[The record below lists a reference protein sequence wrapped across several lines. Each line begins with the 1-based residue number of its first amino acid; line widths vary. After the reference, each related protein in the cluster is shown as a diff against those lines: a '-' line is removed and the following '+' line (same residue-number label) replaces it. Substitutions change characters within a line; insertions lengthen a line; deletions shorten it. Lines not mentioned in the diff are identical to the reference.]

1 MDEFFVN
8 QTENEYFRVEMF
20 APLSEIMPNLD
31 ANGIYT
37 IEVHIDNTQYRSCAA
52 YFDGAIV
59 KPLSLNGTTSGQ
71 IRSASDKYFE
81 FVDYTGAAIQTLTVN
96 GKLKLDIRFN
106 KAVKTPYSSDLQIVK
121 IKVIRKYPNT
131 QVALAKRDE
140 AAYTYGFNGME
151 RDDEVKGSGNSYDF
165 GARMLD
171 PRLGRWFA
179 VDPQAARGAQYSPY
193 GYSFN
198 NPIAFSDPDGEW
210 AVWVHYKMTRKA
222 LMKAGFKKETAKDI
236 AYYASTYAD
245 NPNFLIRS
253 ASKIVGMFNGYSP
266 SQFSKN
272 EKKYQN
278 SEMDGSQSDNGPGVT
293 IHSMMAYFET
303 ITEDVAVDRALNGG
317 VFTDENEKETPIE
330 GANKVI
336 KRLSGIKEDDL
347 TQDQKQEI
355 GVALHTIQDAEA
367 HEGGKWAEGRKH
379 KKIAKEMGSPK
390 RHSLWRD
397 VFGNKDKSK
406 GATDKAAKTLKG
418 S

>member
-1 MDEFFVN
+1 M
-8 QTENEYFRVEMF
+8 
-20 APLSEIMPNLD
+20 
-31 ANGIYT
+31 G
-37 IEVHIDNTQYRSCAA
+37 C
-52 YFDGAIV
+52 
-59 KPLSLNGTTSGQ
+59 
-71 IRSASDKYFE
+71 
-81 FVDYTGAAIQTLTVN
+81 
-96 GKLKLDIRFN
+96 LKLTYYEPKEALEVNANFFGKSLEKNDIESIFCLN
-106 KAVKTPYSSDLQIVK
+106 
-121 IKVIRKYPNT
+121 
-131 QVALAKRDE
+131 
-140 AAYTYGFNGME
+140 AYTYGFNGME